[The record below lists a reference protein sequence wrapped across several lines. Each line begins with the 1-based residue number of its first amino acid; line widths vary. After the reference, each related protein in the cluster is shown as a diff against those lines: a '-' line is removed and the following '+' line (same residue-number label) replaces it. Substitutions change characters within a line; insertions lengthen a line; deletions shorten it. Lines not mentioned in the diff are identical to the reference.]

1 MNVKSEFNV
10 LRNPVALIAAVFIIL
25 SMRFYWWRIWFT
37 GSVGTGRGIEVYPY
51 SLVGTI
57 PPEGL
62 DYIPNIGHSL
72 QWFFGVLV
80 IMILMI
86 IIGSFLK
93 KKIGIPL
100 ILVPSLMC
108 LAIRYV
114 FRMRLQAR
122 IDGLEFGGMIQVP
135 TLPIQGEI
143 MVEGYDVVTNFGLGY
158 DLIVVAGIIG
168 ILSIIL
174 HDRIKINLRRT

>member
-1 MNVKSEFNV
+1 MNIKLKFNV
-10 LRNPVALIAAVFIIL
+10 LRNPIAPIAAIFIIL
-25 SMRFYWWRIWFT
+25 SMFFYWWRVWF
-37 GSVGTGRGIEVYPY
+37 VGVIGEGKGIEVYPH
-51 SLVGTI
+51 SLVGNL

-62 DYIPNIGHSL
+62 DYMPNIGHSL

-86 IIGSFLK
+86 VIGSFLK

-122 IDGLEFGGMIQVP
+122 IDGLEIGGMIAVP
-135 TLPIQGEI
+135 TLPIEGTI
-143 MVEGYDVVTNFGLGY
+143 MVEGYNVITNFGLGY

-168 ILSIIL
+168 ILSIIV
-174 HDRIKINLRRT
+174 HDRIRINLKRS

>member
-1 MNVKSEFNV
+1 MNVKSGFNV

-25 SMRFYWWRIWFT
+25 SMRFYWWQIWFT
-37 GSVGTGRGIEVYPY
+37 GAVGKGVGLKVYPH

-57 PPEGL
+57 PTEGL

-72 QWFFGVLV
+72 QWFFVVLV

-86 IIGSFLK
+86 FIGSFLK

-100 ILVPSLMC
+100 ILVSSLMC
-108 LAIRYV
+108 LAIRYA
-114 FRMRLQAR
+114 FRIRLQAR
-122 IDGLEFGGMIQVP
+122 IDGLKLGAMIQIPTVP
-135 TLPIQGEI
+135 IEGKV

-158 DLIVVAGIIG
+158 DLILVAGIIG
-168 ILSIIL
+168 ILSVIL
-174 HDRIKINLRRT
+174 HDRIRINLKRS